1 MKQSISSGKIS
12 EFTVMSGQASIHLK
26 CSLLHLVHP
35 HMLGILHNFV
45 QHVRRFRGFLG
56 SKMRAEEHLQVA
68 REILID
74 YVDSSP
80 VDLDALDRVL
90 SDIKSEVKT
99 NAGQ

>member
-1 MKQSISSGKIS
+1 
-12 EFTVMSGQASIHLK
+12 
-26 CSLLHLVHP
+26 
-35 HMLGILHNFV
+35 
-45 QHVRRFRGFLG
+45 
-56 SKMRAEEHLQVA
+56 MRAEEHLQVA